1 MRWETWYVYVFQC
14 TAQFIWD
21 VTQSEIWKYIQH
33 NSASLTYK
41 YMFLLISGIPIDNR
55 YLAVSTLNL
64 TIIPFMH
71 VYYDNSQGVV
81 LQITLH
87 KFTNI
92 CLPYGFLYSRE
103 YYLTSHLDV
112 RVYFEII
119 YPLCFL
125 YAIIVLP

>member
-21 VTQSEIWKYIQH
+21 VTQSEIWKYIQY
-33 NSASLTYK
+33 N
-41 YMFLLISGIPIDNR
+41 G
-55 YLAVSTLNL
+55 VSSITCNL
-64 TIIPFMH
+64 TINPFIH

>member
-1 MRWETWYVYVFQC
+1 M
-14 TAQFIWD
+14 
-21 VTQSEIWKYIQH
+21 
-33 NSASLTYK
+33 
-41 YMFLLISGIPIDNR
+41 LLGILIDNR
-55 YLAVSTLNL
+55 YLTVSTLNL